1 MPVAWTRR
9 WGAGAVFYCS
19 IGHAVAELDVP
30 EVAALH
36 RNGMLWAA
44 RAAERASA

>member
-1 MPVAWTRR
+1 
-9 WGAGAVFYCS
+9 VFYCS
-19 IGHAVAELDVP
+19 IGHAVAELEVP

-44 RAAERASA
+44 RRGDRSSI